1 MPAPERG
8 IYACATCAQALYCT
22 DDKENLPSLDW
33 VVFSKPISS
42 TAITTRSD
50 VSFGLRRTEIICS
63 KVPTMSCFLLT
74 APHLALSEYTHRHC
88 FVLLKCGTHLGHL
101 FKDSGAIERHNIS
114 PDNIK
119 FLGAENVHL
128 RKRSGSLPTSTV
140 FAPQPPVTTG
150 SKLAAL
156 SVMVIPIAAAFF
168 GSLNK

>member
-22 DDKENLPSLDW
+22 DDKQNTPSLDW
-33 VVFSKPISS
+33 VVFSKPVSS

-50 VSFGLRRTEIICS
+50 ISFGLRRTEIICS
-63 KVPTMSCFLLT
+63 
-74 APHLALSEYTHRHC
+74 
-88 FVLLKCGTHLGHL
+88 KCGTHLGHL

-156 SVMVIPIAAAFF
+156 SVMVIPIAAAFIS
-168 GSLNK
+168 SLNK